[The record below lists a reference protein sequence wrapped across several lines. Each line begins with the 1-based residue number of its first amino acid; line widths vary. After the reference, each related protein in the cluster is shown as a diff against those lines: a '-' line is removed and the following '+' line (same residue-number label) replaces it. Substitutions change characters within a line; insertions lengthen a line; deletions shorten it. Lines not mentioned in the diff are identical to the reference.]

1 MMFEW
6 EVKKAHQEQEEKR
19 LTHHKKQKEH
29 LYKQSKREKAMQ
41 TFCMWLKMSLDKQQD
56 EMKIK

>member
-1 MMFEW
+1 
-6 EVKKAHQEQEEKR
+6 VKKAHQEQEEKR

-41 TFCMWLKMSLDKQQD
+41 TFRMWLKMSLDKQQD